1 MTNPEAIAA
10 GTPIPDPLPDTPVL
24 LNRSINPEA
33 DPETCSVYAQDRWNL
48 TPGTFESHVEAFGLN
63 FTAVPAQ
70 YRAAVKRYF
79 WCLINIDAPRR
90 QRGGTVRR
98 LALRSIQLAFRA
110 FGAFVRWLHT
120 NGIHGFGAV
129 RREDLERYLSEVLAA
144 DVSVN
149 TKRDLLGEVVRF
161 WGYRLLLPEDI
172 RLPACPPWDGADL
185 RDLLGDPA
193 TPGVNRTPRINT
205 DTIDLLLM
213 WALRFVNDF
222 SQDITAAFHDHLAL
236 WRYGAEVRDTN
247 LRKQFPR
254 QRLTTAAAQDYLDRL
269 RRSGGTLPGRRTEDG
284 ELEIDYPH
292 LVRVLQASAQAF
304 YQGVI
309 APNLSSGTREI
320 FEKSG
325 IAVSDHVPV
334 GAPVTGII
342 DDVPWR
348 HNQIGYSEARHMAV
362 LLRTACFIVIAYLSG
377 MRPGEVLNLQRGCV
391 SRDPASG
398 IWMIEGRKFKGAV
411 DSKREKIPQGEIRA
425 DPWVVVEETARAVE
439 VLENLHDQPLLFP
452 NQLNPSATYGDPG
465 VRPGSGR
472 TSTRM
477 GDDIKAFV
485 EWVNAYARESGRDG
499 DVIPPDPEGAISPSR
514 FRRTLAWHI
523 VRKPRGLIAGA
534 IQYGHVH
541 VQMTL
546 GYSGSY
552 QSGFPDE
559 KAFEDWLYRLELLSD
574 DYDNL
579 RSGEHVSGP
588 AASVYRSRV
597 EAAHHKFGGRV
608 LKNTHQAKDLLAN
621 PLLQIFPARAMT
633 CVFDPDKALCQIR
646 TSEGDKTAT
655 PDQTDCRPNCRNKA
669 YTDRDIAA
677 LRHEVAELQTAQ
689 RTSLAPSPRH
699 QRLNATLERLQ
710 EIIDTHEGDEPEP
723 PSRRQP

>member
-1 MTNPEAIAA
+1 MTNPEAILVGA
-10 GTPIPDPLPDTPVL
+10 PIPNPLPDTPVL
-24 LNRSINPEA
+24 LTRTINPEA
-33 DPETCSVYAQDRWNL
+33 NPETCSIYADGRWNL
-48 TPGTFESHVEAFGLN
+48 TPGVFESHAEAFCLN
-63 FTAVPAQ
+63 FTAVPPEYTAGL
-70 YRAAVKRYF
+70 KRYF
-79 WCLINIDAPRR
+79 WCLINIDTPRR

-98 LALRSIQLAFRA
+98 LALRSIRDAFGHL
-110 FGAFVRWLHT
+110 GAFVRWLHT
-120 NGIHGFGAV
+120 NGIQGFGDV
-129 RREDLERYLSEVLAA
+129 RHEDLERYLSDVLAA
-144 DVSVN
+144 DVGER
-149 TKRDLLGEVVRF
+149 TKRNLLGEVVRL
-161 WGYRLLLPEDI
+161 WGYRMMLPEEI
-172 RLPACPPWDGADL
+172 RMPTSPLWDGADL
-185 RDLLGDPA
+185 RDLLGNPA

-222 SQDITAAFHDHLAL
+222 SRDITVAFHDHLAL
-236 WRYGAEVRDTN
+236 WRYGADVRDAT

-254 QRLTTAAAQDYLDRL
+254 QTLTTAAAQDYLDRL

-284 ELEIDYPH
+284 KLEIDYPH
-292 LVRVLQASAQAF
+292 LVRVLQTRTQTF
-304 YQGVI
+304 YRDCFGI
-309 APNLSSGTREI
+309 REMI
-320 FEKSG
+320 ERSG
-325 IAVSDHVPV
+325 IAVSDHAPV
-334 GAPVTGII
+334 GAPITGGI
-342 DDVPWR
+342 DGAPWR
-348 HNQIGYSEARHMAV
+348 KAQIGYSEARPMAV

-377 MRPGEVLNLQRGCV
+377 MRPGEVLHLQRGCV
-391 SRDPASG
+391 SRDPKTG

-411 DSKREKIPQGEIRA
+411 DGNREKIPQGEIRA

-439 VLENLHDQPLLFP
+439 VLEHLHHQPLLFP
-452 NQLNPSATYGDPG
+452 NQLNPSATYGHPG
-465 VRPGSGR
+465 IRPGSGR

-477 GDDIKAFV
+477 GEDIAAFV
-485 EWVNAYARESGRDG
+485 DWANAYARENGRAG

-574 DYDNL
+574 DYDKL
-579 RSGEHVSGP
+579 QSGEHVSGP
-588 AASVYRSRV
+588 AAPVYRSRV

-608 LKNTHQAKDLLAN
+608 LKNTQQAKDMLTN
-621 PLLQIFPARAMT
+621 PLLQVFPGRAMT

-646 TSEGDKTAT
+646 TSEGDRTAI
-655 PDQTDCRPNCRNKA
+655 PDQIDCRPNCRNKA
-669 YTDRDIAA
+669 YTGRDIAA
-677 LRHEVAELQTAQ
+677 LRHEVAELKTAQ

-699 QRLNATLERLQ
+699 HRLNATIERLQ
-710 EIIDTHEGDEPEP
+710 AIIDNHVDDDPETAEQEAP
-723 PSRRQP
+723 

>member
-1 MTNPEAIAA
+1 MTNPEAISA
-10 GTPIPDPLPDTPVL
+10 GAPIPNPLPDTPVL
-24 LNRSINPEA
+24 LDRTINPEA
-33 DPETCSVYAQDRWNL
+33 NPETCSVYAEDRWNL
-48 TPGTFESHVEAFGLN
+48 TPGVFESHVEGFGLN
-63 FTAVPAQ
+63 FTAVPPE
-70 YRAAVKRYF
+70 YRAALKRYF
-79 WCLINIDAPRR
+79 WCLINVDAPRR

-98 LALRSIQLAFRA
+98 LALRSIEDAFGDL
-110 FGAFVRWLHT
+110 GAFVRWLHT
-120 NGIHGFGAV
+120 NGIQGFGDV
-129 RREDLERYLSEVLAA
+129 RDEDLERYLSDVLAA
-144 DVSVN
+144 DVGER
-149 TKRDLLGEVVRF
+149 TKRNLLGEVVRF
-161 WGYRLLLPEDI
+161 WGYRMILPEDI
-172 RLPACPPWDGADL
+172 RLPASPSWDGADL
-185 RDLLGDPA
+185 RDLLGNPA

-222 SQDITAAFHDHLAL
+222 SRDITAAFHDHLAL
-236 WRYGAEVRDTN
+236 WRYGGDVRDAT

-254 QRLTTAAAQDYLDRL
+254 QTLTTAAAQEYLNRL

-284 ELEIDYPH
+284 KLEIDYPH
-292 LVRVLQASAQAF
+292 LVRVLQTRTQTF
-304 YQGVI
+304 Y
-309 APNLSSGTREI
+309 LDRSGICEV
-320 FEKSG
+320 FENSG

-334 GAPVTGII
+334 GAPITGGI
-342 DDVPWR
+342 DGVPWR
-348 HNQIGYSEARHMAV
+348 HNQIGYSEARPMAV

-377 MRPGEVLNLQRGCV
+377 MRPGEVLNLQRGCA
-391 SRDPASG
+391 SRDLKTG

-411 DSKREKIPQGEIRA
+411 DGKREKIPQGEIRA

-439 VLENLHDQPLLFP
+439 VLEHLHEQPLLFP
-452 NQLNPSATYGDPG
+452 NQLNPSATYGHPG
-465 VRPGSGR
+465 IRPGRGR

-477 GDDIKAFV
+477 GDDIAAFV
-485 EWVNAYARESGRDG
+485 DWVNAYARENGRDG

-574 DYDNL
+574 DYDKL

-588 AASVYRSRV
+588 AAPVYRSRV
-597 EAAHHKFGGRV
+597 EGAHHKFSGRV
-608 LKNTHQAKDLLAN
+608 LKNTQQAKDMLTN
-621 PLLQIFPARAMT
+621 PLLQVFPGRAMT

-646 TSEGDKTAT
+646 TSGGDKTAT

-677 LRHEVAELQTAQ
+677 LRREVAELEAAQ

-699 QRLNATLERLQ
+699 QRLNTTIERLQ
-710 EIIDTHEGDEPEP
+710 KIIDTHGDEPKAAEQETP
-723 PSRRQP
+723 